1 MWCTRFKHLKFKMN
15 SKKEP
20 CSRWIAMKQ
29 NSFCISK
36 GLLHSSSQRWWGLLW
51 SVFLVSWVLRLQ
63 YWPALTSAMRSIRM
77 PAEDGMD
84 APVINKSFATGLP
97 AMDDEHDEPT
107 KNCCLPSHP
116 QELLWRRTSIYEAR
130 LLLPLSQNLQSRN
143 KGTWAAPGKC
153 PAILGAIREWQPCF
167 PLI

>member
-1 MWCTRFKHLKFKMN
+1 MWCTRFKHPKFEMN
-15 SKKEP
+15 SEKEP
-20 CSRWIAMKQ
+20 CSRRIAMKQ

-36 GLLHSSSQRWWGLLW
+36 GLLHSASHRCWGLIW

-84 APVINKSFATGLP
+84 VPVINKSFATGLP

-107 KNCCLPSHP
+107 KICCFPSHP
-116 QELLWRRTSIYEAR
+116 QELLWRTSLYEAR
-130 LLLPLSQNLQSRN
+130 LQLPLSQNLQSRN
-143 KGTWAAPGKC
+143 KGN
-153 PAILGAIREWQPCF
+153 LGSSWKMPSHFGCH
-167 PLI
+167 